1 MGKNIRE
8 FAENRKQEIF
18 RVFDDLHGMPELS
31 MQEFRTSAF
40 IADYLEDRGFQVARG
55 VGNTGLVT
63 YVHGNEPGP
72 VLGIRADMD
81 ALGHIIDGELRAIH
95 SCGHDAHSTMGLFAG
110 LAARELGL
118 VRKGSLKLIF
128 QPSEEQEET
137 SGARA
142 MIADGVLEDMDMC
155 VGIHLRPIQE
165 AMYGQAVS
173 ALKHGALATVTA
185 EITGTA
191 AHGGRPHLGKNAVDA
206 IAAVVNAV
214 NAIWVDPVVPSSAKV
229 TAVKAGGANYSSI
242 PDKGELGIDLRA
254 NTNEVMEE
262 LLDKVERAIITGAST
277 IGCGAA
283 VRKIPGLPAAVFN
296 DEMIRIAEDSIRE
309 ILGEEGLLGI
319 RGTTGAEDFHEY
331 VKAKPELKTTYIG
344 LGCDLVPGLHHPDMT
359 FNKDALLDGVSILAD
374 IACKVLG

>member
-1 MGKNIRE
+1 MERKIRDYTGS
-8 FAENRKQEIF
+8 RKDELF
-18 RVFDDLHGMPELS
+18 RFFEQLHGMPELS
-31 MQEFRTSAF
+31 MQEFRTSVH
-40 IADYLEDRGFQVARG
+40 IAEYLEERGFQVTRG
-55 VGNTGLVT
+55 VGKTGLVA
-63 YVHGNEPGP
+63 YIHGSLPGP

-81 ALGHIIDGELRAIH
+81 ALGHIVEGELQPIH
-95 SCGHDAHSTMGLFAG
+95 SCGHDAHSTIVLFAG
-110 LAARELGL
+110 IVAKELGL
-118 VRKGSLKLIF
+118 VKKGSLKLIF

-165 AMYGQAVS
+165 AKYGQAVS

-185 EITGTA
+185 EITGMA
-191 AHGGRPHLGKNAVDA
+191 AHGGRPHLGKNTVDA

-242 PDKGELGIDLRA
+242 PEKGELGIDLRA
-254 NTNEVMEE
+254 NTNEVMKE

-283 VRKIPGLPAAVFN
+283 VQKIPGLPAAVFN
-296 DEMIRIAEDSIRE
+296 EEMIRIAEDSIRE

-359 FNKDALLDGVSILAD
+359 FNKEALLDGVSILAD
-374 IACKVLG
+374 IVYKVLG

>member
-1 MGKNIRE
+1 MERKIRDYTGS
-8 FAENRKQEIF
+8 RKDELF
-18 RVFDDLHGMPELS
+18 RFFEQLHGMPELS
-31 MQEFRTSAF
+31 MQEFRTSVH
-40 IADYLEDRGFQVARG
+40 IAEYLEERGFQVTRG
-55 VGNTGLVT
+55 VGKTGLAA
-63 YVHGNEPGP
+63 YIHGSLPGP

-81 ALGHIIDGELRAIH
+81 ALGHIVEGELQPIH
-95 SCGHDAHSTMGLFAG
+95 SCGHDAHSTIVLFAG
-110 LAARELGL
+110 IVAKELGL
-118 VRKGSLKLIF
+118 VKKGSLKLIF

-165 AMYGQAVS
+165 AKYGQAVS

-185 EITGTA
+185 EITGMA
-191 AHGGRPHLGKNAVDA
+191 AHGGRPHLGKNTVDA

-242 PDKGELGIDLRA
+242 PEKGELGIDLRA
-254 NTNEVMEE
+254 NTNEVMKE

-283 VRKIPGLPAAVFN
+283 VQKIPGLPAAVFN
-296 DEMIRIAEDSIRE
+296 EEMIRIAEDSIRE

-359 FNKDALLDGVSILAD
+359 FNKEALLDGVSILAD
-374 IACKVLG
+374 IVYKVLG